1 MGASG
6 WNYFVQYQADVNIA
20 LQDLRQAIFSKGEYY
35 KPHQSLLES
44 IPKLIEQHPNLKE
57 HFESNLEET
66 KSKSKLPED
75 TIEQLLQKNGESGT
89 HSIIDIFTISDTID
103 LNQSGKVSD
112 EDLIEVFDTLKPSK
126 SQVESKAD
134 HLQTYRGRWLCTYVI
149 VYDDQGPCEL
159 FFTGY
164 SGD

>member
-6 WNYFVQYQADVNIA
+6 WNYFVPYQADINTA
-20 LQDLRQAIFSKGEYY
+20 LQDLRQTNFSNGEYY
-35 KPHQSLLES
+35 KPHQRLLES

-57 HFESNLEET
+57 HFESNLEEIEQ
-66 KSKSKLPED
+66 KSKLPEN
-75 TIEQLLQKNGESGT
+75 TIEQLMQKNAESGT
-89 HSIIDIFTISDTID
+89 HSIIDIITISETTD
-103 LNQSGKVSD
+103 LNQSGKIRD
-112 EDLIEVFDTLKPSK
+112 EDLMKLFDTVQPSK

-134 HLQTYRGRWLCTYVI
+134 RLQTFRGRWLCTYVI
-149 VYDDQGPCEL
+149 FYNNQEPSEI